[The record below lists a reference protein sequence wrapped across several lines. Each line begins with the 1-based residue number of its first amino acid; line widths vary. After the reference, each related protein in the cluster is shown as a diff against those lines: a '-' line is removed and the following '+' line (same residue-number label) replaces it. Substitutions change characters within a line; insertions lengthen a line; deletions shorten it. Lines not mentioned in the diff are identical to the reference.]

1 MGKLAYTALMKEQL
15 VQHLSVMIAQMVFER
30 KESLILESKPVSPE
44 QMHMS
49 LKLGRMG
56 AAWVS
61 TEDVEV

>member
-1 MGKLAYTALMKEQL
+1 MEKLAYMALMEEQL
-15 VQHLSVMIAQMVFER
+15 VQYLSVMVAQMVVER
-30 KESLILESKPVSPE
+30 KESLILELKPVSQE